1 MSDWDDGL
9 TPPPHP
15 KPSIGKLVEQL
26 SEQATR
32 LVRSE
37 IALAKKELTT
47 KAARSG
53 IGIGMF
59 VVAGVLSLYGL
70 GFLLHSAM
78 VGLAH
83 AVPLWLA
90 ALIVGVV
97 LFLLAGILGLVGSR
111 QLKKGMPPTPD
122 SAIAGIKEDVAT
134 VKEGLRP

>member
-1 MSDWDDGL
+1 MSDWDDGQ
-9 TPPPHP
+9 TPPPNP
-15 KPSIGKLVEQL
+15 KPSIGKLVEQV

-59 VVAGVLSLYGL
+59 VVAAVLSLYGL

-90 ALIVGVV
+90 ALIVGAV
-97 LFLLAGILGLVGSR
+97 LFLLAGGLALVGR
-111 QLKKGMPPTPD
+111 KQLKKGMPPTPEA
-122 SAIAGIKEDVAT
+122 AIANIKEDVAT
-134 VKEGLRP
+134 VKEGLHP

>member
-1 MSDWDDGL
+1 MSDWDDGQ
-9 TPPPHP
+9 TPPPNP

-59 VVAGVLSLYGL
+59 LVAGVLSLYGL

-78 VGLAH
+78 VGLSH
-83 AVPLWLA
+83 AVPLCLA
-90 ALIVGVV
+90 ALIVGVA
-97 LFLLAGILGLVGSR
+97 LFLLAGILAFVGSR
-111 QLKKGMPPTPD
+111 QLKKGMPPTPE
-122 SAIAGIKEDVAT
+122 SAIAGIKEDVSI

>member
-1 MSDWDDGL
+1 MSDWDDGQ
-9 TPPPHP
+9 TPPPNP
-15 KPSIGKLVEQL
+15 KPSIGKLVEQM

-32 LVRSE
+32 LVRTE
-37 IALAKKELTT
+37 IALARKELTT

-59 VVAGVLSLYGL
+59 VVAGVLSLYAL

-90 ALIVGVV
+90 ALIVGAALLLVAG
-97 LFLLAGILGLVGSR
+97 LLAFVGKK
-111 QLKKGMPPTPD
+111 QLTKGMPPTPE
-122 SAIAGIKEDVAT
+122 ATIANLKEDVAT

>member
-1 MSDWDDGL
+1 MTDWDDGR
-9 TPPPHP
+9 TPPPTP
-15 KPSIGKLVEQL
+15 KPSIGKLVEQM

-32 LVRSE
+32 LVRTE

-78 VGLAH
+78 VGLSH

-90 ALIVGVV
+90 ALIVGVA
-97 LFLLAGILGLVGSR
+97 LFLLAGLLALVGSK

-122 SAIAGIKEDVAT
+122 AAIAGIKEDVAT

>member
-1 MSDWDDGL
+1 MSDWDDGQ
-9 TPPPHP
+9 PPPPSP
-15 KPSIGKLVEQL
+15 KPSIGKLVEQM

-32 LVRSE
+32 LVRTE

-70 GFLLHSAM
+70 GFALHSAM

-97 LFLLAGILGLVGSR
+97 LFLLAGILAFVGSK
-111 QLKKGMPPTPD
+111 QLKKGMPPTPEN
-122 SAIAGIKEDVAT
+122 AIAGIKEDVAT